1 MGFFLECMENYII
14 ILLCIASFF
23 AGFVDA
29 IVGGGGLIQTPISLL
44 LLPNIPV
51 ANIIGTLKI
60 PGISG
65 TSFAAFQ
72 YIKKVKLN
80 WKMLFPMGIVAFL
93 MSFFG
98 SYLLVMVKN
107 DFMKPILIF
116 VLILVAIYTFFKKDF
131 GQSISR
137 TIPENKMLIFGI
149 LISLCIG
156 FYDGFIGPGTG
167 SFLVVTLISFLGFDF
182 LNASTNA
189 KLINVATNLGSI
201 CFFILKGKI
210 IWAIAI
216 PMAICNAF
224 GGWLGAKIAIKK
236 GNGFIRMFFLIV
248 VVGTLLR
255 LFYDVFL
262 K

>member
-1 MGFFLECMENYII
+1 M
-14 ILLCIASFF
+14 
-23 AGFVDA
+23 
-29 IVGGGGLIQTPISLL
+29 IQTPISLL
-44 LLPNIPV
+44 LLPNVPV

-65 TSFAAFQ
+65 TSFAAYQ
-72 YIKKVKLN
+72 YLKKVKLN
-80 WKMLFPMGIVAFL
+80 WKILLPMVIIAFGL
-93 MSFFG
+93 SFIG
-98 SYLLVMVKN
+98 SFLLTKIHN

-116 VLILVAIYTFFKKDF
+116 VLVLVAVYTLLKKDF

-137 TIPENKMLIFGI
+137 TIPENKMLVFGI

-167 SFLVVTLISFLGFDF
+167 SFLVVALIYFLGYDF
-182 LNASTNA
+182 LNASANA

-201 CFFILKGKI
+201 SYFVLKGKI
-210 IWAIAI
+210 IWTIAI

-224 GGWLGAKIAIKK
+224 GGWLGAKTAIKN
-236 GNGFIRMFFLIV
+236 GNKFIRIFFLIV
-248 VVGTLLR
+248 VIGSLLR

-262 K
+262 KF